1 LRWQARRRSPNRLGN
16 RYSAGERPRPH
27 AAGRPA
33 APDRRLATGS
43 VRVRPTRD
51 MDAPRRSLAIVRPP
65 AGSRSPAGAHSPA
78 DTRSLADTR
87 SPATAPPTVDGH
99 SQDFRCQGF
108 RCQGFRCR
116 GFRCRGFHCPGFGRP
131 GFRFPATV
139 PWPATAQSPA
149 AACPAAGLAPEAAAC
164 QATTPRPSMAPA
176 PRLRATART
185 RSVRTLAARCP
196 GPPQAAPGG
205 HAQGSPARPRPRT
218 RPGGLGLSS
227 RAWFASC
234 FRGSYDGS
242 IRQALV

>member
-1 LRWQARRRSPNRLGN
+1 LRWQARRRSPNRLDN

-33 APDRRLATGS
+33 APDRRLASGS

-65 AGSRSPAGAHSPA
+65 AGSRSLADTRSPA

-87 SPATAPPTVDGH
+87 CPATAPSAVDGH
-99 SQDFRCQGF
+99 S
-108 RCQGFRCR
+108 R
-116 GFRCRGFHCPGFGRP
+116 GFRCPGFRCPGFRCPGFRCP

-139 PWPATAQSPA
+139 RWPATAQSPA
-149 AACPAAGLAPEAAAC
+149 AAACPAAGLAPDAAC
-164 QATTPRPSMAPA
+164 QAMAPRPSMAPA
-176 PRLRATART
+176 PRPRAMTRT
-185 RSVRTLAARCP
+185 RSARGLAARCP
-196 GPPQAAPGG
+196 GPPQAAPGS

-218 RPGGLGLSS
+218 RPGGLGPSS